1 MPQSGAA
8 GWNIGVLGEE
18 QRLKARALDL
28 PGQVGDPEAAV
39 IYRSEDAQLHGFLQ
53 PRWKSMALAAVTR
66 SREGLA
72 GSLRAG

>member
-53 PRWKSMALAAVTR
+53 PRWKSMALPAVTR
-66 SREGLA
+66 SREGRA